1 MRYTFAQLLEL
12 QNELNAKIDYDKVD
26 KIVDNLLERLEKAVR
41 NYPTRK
47 EYSFSFA
54 FSDKDGF
61 DQLYYKLSQSELDLI
76 IKELKSLGFYNV
88 NVERDP
94 SSWSPLKINISWE

>member
-12 QNELNAKIDYDKVD
+12 QNELNTKINYDKVD

-41 NYPTRK
+41 NFPTRK
-47 EYSFSFA
+47 NYSFSFA

-61 DQLYYKLSQSELDLI
+61 DQLFYRLSQSELDLI
-76 IKELKSLGFYNV
+76 VKELKSLGFYNV
-88 NVERDP
+88 NVKRDP
-94 SSWSPLKINISWE
+94 SSWSPLNIDISWE